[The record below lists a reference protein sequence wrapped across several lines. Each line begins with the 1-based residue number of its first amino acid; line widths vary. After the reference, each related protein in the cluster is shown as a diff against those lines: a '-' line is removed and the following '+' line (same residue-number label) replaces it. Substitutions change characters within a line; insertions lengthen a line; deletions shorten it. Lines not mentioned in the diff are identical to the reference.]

1 MNITENE
8 FQPDTSKPHLEYISQ
23 FREKNEYEQKIN
35 DAWRID
41 ESDCVENLLAHSEI
55 SDELNGNIQDLA
67 FQLAHALR
75 ERKGSNGKAGIG
87 QGVSL
92 ITN

>member
-8 FQPDTSKPHLEYISQ
+8 FQIDTSKPHLEYISQ

-41 ESDCVENLLAHSEI
+41 DSVCLHQE
-55 SDELNGNIQDLA
+55 
-67 FQLAHALR
+67 R
-75 ERKGSNGKAGIG
+75 E
-87 QGVSL
+87 
-92 ITN
+92 